1 MSFLNE
7 FLFGVFP
14 YIAGT
19 VFLIGSL
26 ARYDRDQF
34 TWKTS
39 SSQML
44 RSKGF
49 GIANRL
55 FHVGVIFLF
64 FGHLVGLL
72 MPHSWYPYL
81 GLTPASKQLMAMVAG
96 GIFGTLALIG
106 STMLLWR
113 RVTDERVRATSSRAD
128 TFILL
133 VLYAQLLLGMLTI
146 YFSAG
151 HMDGSLMI
159 SLSNWAQ
166 ALVTFK
172 ANPSMYL
179 VDVPMLYKAHLFLGC
194 LIFLIFPFTRM
205 VHVWSVPF
213 HYVGRRYQLVRS
225 RG

>member
-1 MSFLNE
+1 MSYLNE

-14 YIAGT
+14 YLAGT

-34 TWKTS
+34 TWRTS

-44 RSKGF
+44 SSKGF
-49 GIANRL
+49 AFANRL
-55 FHVGVIFLF
+55 FHAGVIFLF

-81 GLTPASKQLMAMVAG
+81 GLTATSKQLMAMIAG

-106 STMLLWR
+106 ATMLLHR
-113 RVTDERVRATSSRAD
+113 RLTNPRVRATSSGAD
-128 TFILL
+128 ILILL
-133 VLYAQLLLGMLTI
+133 VLYVQLLLGLLTI

-151 HMDGSLMI
+151 HMDGSLMLA
-159 SLSNWAQ
+159 LSNWAQ
-166 ALVTFK
+166 ALITFQ
-172 ANPSMYL
+172 ANPAQYL
-179 VDVPMLYKAHLFLGC
+179 IAVPALYKAHLFLGC
-194 LIFLIFPFTRM
+194 VIFLIFPFTRM

-213 HYVGRRYQLVRS
+213 HYIGRRYQIVRA